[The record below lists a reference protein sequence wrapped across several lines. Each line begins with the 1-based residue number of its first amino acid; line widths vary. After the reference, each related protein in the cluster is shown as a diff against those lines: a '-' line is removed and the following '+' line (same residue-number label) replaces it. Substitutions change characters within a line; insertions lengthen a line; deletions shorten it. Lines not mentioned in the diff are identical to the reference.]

1 MKKYL
6 LQFSIS
12 TLFTISAQS
21 SPFKS
26 FDIVI
31 YPEYYF
37 NGVMAEVEAEIF
49 EGNLPL
55 NLKFQVPTNTDSVF
69 YVSGDSE
76 SPSIDETDFSI
87 KGDIAHIDKIITDK
101 KFRIFIFYGLEKN
114 GIRRSG
120 GFDFYVNH
128 SIDDAHIVVQE
139 PLVSSNFIFSEKIH
153 EDFKDQHGINF
164 KRIHVNNYTSNTTKS
179 ITFTYD
185 NPSQD
190 ISINS
195 LQKGVQ
201 STQNTTTAQNTTTL
215 QNTGPIRHTLPL
227 WQPLVTLSFISIVVG
242 GMFYRQMKSETKSSE
257 PKPRGKFCTE
267 CGSKIGPKDKF
278 CSNCGAKI

>member
-1 MKKYL
+1 MNKYL

-21 SPFKS
+21 FPFKS

-37 NGVMAEVEAEIF
+37 SGVMAEVEAEVF

-120 GFDFYVNH
+120 GFDFYANH

-153 EDFKDQHGINF
+153 EDFKDQNGINF

-201 STQNTTTAQNTTTL
+201 STQNATTAQNTTTI

-227 WQPLVTLSFISIVVG
+227 WQPLAALSLISVVIG

-267 CGSKIGPKDKF
+267 CGSKISPKDKF

>member
-6 LQFSIS
+6 LQFGIS
-12 TLFTISAQS
+12 SLFTIFAQS

-26 FDIVI
+26 FDVVI

-37 NGVMAEVEAEIF
+37 SGVMAEVEAEII
-49 EGNLPL
+49 ESNLPL
-55 NLKFQVPTNTDSVF
+55 NFKFQVPTNTDSIF

-76 SPSIDETDFSI
+76 SPSIDETDFSNAGEASYI
-87 KGDIAHIDKIITDK
+87 NKMITDK

-114 GIRRSG
+114 GTRRSG
-120 GFDFYVNH
+120 SFDFQVNH
-128 SIDDAHIVVQE
+128 SIDDAHLVVQE
-139 PLVSSNFIFSEKIH
+139 PLVSNNFIFSEKVH

-164 KRIHVNNYTSNTTKS
+164 KRIHVNNYISNTIKN
-179 ITFTYD
+179 IAFTYD

-201 STQNTTTAQNTTTL
+201 DTQNTATPQNTK
-215 QNTGPIRHTLPL
+215 PIRHTLPL
-227 WQPLVTLSFISIVVG
+227 WQPLVTLSFISVVVG
-242 GMFYRQMKSETKSSE
+242 GMFYRQMKSETASSK
-257 PKPRGKFCTE
+257 PKTKGKFCTE
-267 CGSKIGPKDKF
+267 CGSKINPKDKF

>member
-37 NGVMAEVEAEIF
+37 SGVMAEVEAEIF

-101 KFRIFIFYGLEKN
+101 KFRIFIFYGLEKMAYVALEALIFMLT
-114 GIRRSG
+114 IRLMTLTLLCKSLWFQVILFFPKKFMRILKI
-120 GFDFYVNH
+120 NME
-128 SIDDAHIVVQE
+128 SILRE
-139 PLVSSNFIFSEKIH
+139 F
-153 EDFKDQHGINF
+153 
-164 KRIHVNNYTSNTTKS
+164 
-179 ITFTYD
+179 
-185 NPSQD
+185 
-190 ISINS
+190 
-195 LQKGVQ
+195 
-201 STQNTTTAQNTTTL
+201 
-215 QNTGPIRHTLPL
+215 
-227 WQPLVTLSFISIVVG
+227 
-242 GMFYRQMKSETKSSE
+242 M
-257 PKPRGKFCTE
+257 
-267 CGSKIGPKDKF
+267 
-278 CSNCGAKI
+278 